1 MKKLFLCFALAIFI
15 ATPAYPRKAFA
26 ELLGRQKGLFS
37 NMVKVNVDFGQYV
50 SFWKPGDQTIVDEN
64 GKDVVFNSMVDAMN
78 FMGERG
84 WEFVQAYVVSEGS
97 QLVYHWLMTKDV
109 NSDEE
114 IKQGFNVR
122 ADMKEVDK
130 PQYILTYLKK
140 KKSDTQWDVIDTE
153 TKRLTPDELNSI
165 RDEWVSKSN
174 DKYDYDLQIK
184 KD

>member
-1 MKKLFLCFALAIFI
+1 
-15 ATPAYPRKAFA
+15 
-26 ELLGRQKGLFS
+26 
-37 NMVKVNVDFGQYV
+37 
-50 SFWKPGDQTIVDEN
+50 
-64 GKDVVFNSMVDAMN
+64 
-78 FMGERG
+78 
-84 WEFVQAYVVSEGS
+84 
-97 QLVYHWLMTKDV
+97 MTKDV

-122 ADMKEVDK
+122 ADMKEVEK